1 MHVNSIRL
9 YYFHM
14 DFTNCSLLLTTMH
27 HSFQSIHLKLTVQL
41 VGARPREFFLVF
53 LKQCFDYV
61 HSIDSGADPG
71 RGESGSSHGQIF
83 STLEYF
89 ALTFLKILD

>member
-1 MHVNSIRL
+1 MFVL
-9 YYFHM
+9 ALK
-14 DFTNCSLLLTTMH
+14 SLEVLILRD
-27 HSFQSIHLKLTVQL
+27 KCYTV
-41 VGARPREFFLVF
+41 
-53 LKQCFDYV
+53 Y
-61 HSIDSGADPG
+61 SGADPG

>member
-1 MHVNSIRL
+1 MIVRL
-9 YYFHM
+9 
-14 DFTNCSLLLTTMH
+14 
-27 HSFQSIHLKLTVQL
+27 LKSSGSHKAELHDLIQYKIIKL
-41 VGARPREFFLVF
+41 NA
-53 LKQCFDYV
+53 
-61 HSIDSGADPG
+61 GADPG

>member
-1 MHVNSIRL
+1 MLNIEWPIARQSSITIFLRHPVYVNNTLPLALAVHEISRNFWAAYTIT
-9 YYFHM
+9 H
-14 DFTNCSLLLTTMH
+14 
-27 HSFQSIHLKLTVQL
+27 QST
-41 VGARPREFFLVF
+41 
-53 LKQCFDYV
+53 
-61 HSIDSGADPG
+61 SGADPG

>member
-1 MHVNSIRL
+1 MMKYSRFSDD
-9 YYFHM
+9 Y
-14 DFTNCSLLLTTMH
+14 
-27 HSFQSIHLKLTVQL
+27 
-41 VGARPREFFLVF
+41 GE
-53 LKQCFDYV
+53 LKQATFCQHGRQPEV
-61 HSIDSGADPG
+61 NPGADPD

>member
-1 MHVNSIRL
+1 MRL
-9 YYFHM
+9 YLGLMCADIFELDRIRQRLNTVRKY
-14 DFTNCSLLLTTMH
+14 NNYSLMT
-27 HSFQSIHLKLTVQL
+27 
-41 VGARPREFFLVF
+41 P
-53 LKQCFDYV
+53 
-61 HSIDSGADPG
+61 GADPG

>member
-1 MHVNSIRL
+1 MIAMRA
-9 YYFHM
+9 
-14 DFTNCSLLLTTMH
+14 
-27 HSFQSIHLKLTVQL
+27 
-41 VGARPREFFLVF
+41 GA
-53 LKQCFDYV
+53 Y
-61 HSIDSGADPG
+61 PG

>member
-1 MHVNSIRL
+1 MV
-9 YYFHM
+9 
-14 DFTNCSLLLTTMH
+14 D
-27 HSFQSIHLKLTVQL
+27 
-41 VGARPREFFLVF
+41 RESVDKMAMLAAE
-53 LKQCFDYV
+53 QT
-61 HSIDSGADPG
+61 SGADPG

>member
-1 MHVNSIRL
+1 MYSKIHIFLDKSYRYLNSE
-9 YYFHM
+9 H
-14 DFTNCSLLLTTMH
+14 C
-27 HSFQSIHLKLTVQL
+27 
-41 VGARPREFFLVF
+41 
-53 LKQCFDYV
+53 
-61 HSIDSGADPG
+61 SGADPG

>member
-1 MHVNSIRL
+1 MK
-9 YYFHM
+9 FDHM
-14 DFTNCSLLLTTMH
+14 LLQTLH
-27 HSFQSIHLKLTVQL
+27 
-41 VGARPREFFLVF
+41 A
-53 LKQCFDYV
+53 
-61 HSIDSGADPG
+61 SGADPG

>member
-1 MHVNSIRL
+1 MPDNFTHNGEALQYNKFKMFFWVFFQGVLR
-9 YYFHM
+9 YY
-14 DFTNCSLLLTTMH
+14 
-27 HSFQSIHLKLTVQL
+27 
-41 VGARPREFFLVF
+41 
-53 LKQCFDYV
+53 
-61 HSIDSGADPG
+61 SGADPG